1 MDWSGRYGPLL
12 IAEIGG
18 NHEGSLDAAWRL
30 TEQALAAG
38 ADVVKF
44 QVYFADSL
52 VSPVESPD
60 RHRHFRRFELPL
72 AEHVRLA
79 DAVLAAGAKYSASV
93 WDPASVD
100 ALAGKVAFFKVG
112 SGDLTAVPLLRQ
124 LAATGKP
131 ILLSTGLATLAEVRA
146 AVDCIR
152 TANPDYSMPGQLAVL
167 QCTTSY
173 PTIDSEVNLRVMDTL
188 KSATAL
194 PVGYSHH
201 VADVLPLLI
210 AAARG
215 AEILEFHFTD
225 QREGRSFRDH
235 AISLTAPQLVRLIQ
249 DLGRIET
256 LLGSSE
262 KRPTAG
268 ELAQDHLRSFR
279 RALYSRRALS
289 AGEIVQSD
297 DLVCLRPL
305 SGVDARDCDLVAGRP
320 VLVDTPAFGA
330 LSLGDLP

>member
-1 MDWSGRYGPLL
+1 MTWCGRHGPLL

-44 QVYFADSL
+44 QIYFADTL

-79 DAVLAAGAKYSASV
+79 DAVIAAGAQYSASV
-93 WDPASVD
+93 WDPASVE
-100 ALAGKVAFFKVG
+100 ALAERVSFFKVG

-131 ILLSTGLATLAEVRA
+131 ILLSTGLATLGEVTA
-146 AVDCIR
+146 ALDCIR
-152 TANPDYSMPGQLAVL
+152 EANSAYAESGQLAVL

-173 PTIDSEVNLRVMDTL
+173 PTIDAEVNLRVMDTL
-188 KSATAL
+188 RAATGL

-201 VADVLPLLI
+201 VSDAFPLLI

-235 AISLTAPQLVRLIQ
+235 AISLTGPQLEQLIV
-249 DLGRIET
+249 DLRRIET
-256 LLGSSE
+256 LLGTVV
-262 KRPTAG
+262 KAPTAG
-268 ELAQDHLRSFR
+268 ELDQQHVRSFR
-279 RALYSRRALS
+279 RAVYSRRALA
-289 AGEIVQSD
+289 AGEAPRAE

-305 SGVDARDCDLVAGRP
+305 VGVDARDWDTVVGRP
-320 VLVDTPAFGA
+320 VLADTPAFGA
-330 LSLGDLP
+330 LVLGESL

>member
-1 MDWSGRYGPLL
+1 MNWSGRQGPLL

-18 NHEGSLDAAWRL
+18 NHEGSAEAAWRL

-44 QVYFADSL
+44 QLYYADTL

-72 AEHVRLA
+72 EEHLKLA
-79 DAVLAAGAKYSASV
+79 DAVLDAGARYSASV
-93 WDPASVD
+93 WDPASIE
-100 ALAGKVAFFKVG
+100 ALADRVAFFKVG
-112 SGDLTAVPLLRQ
+112 SGDLTAVPLLRR

-131 ILLSTGLATLAEVRA
+131 ILLSTGLATLAEVQAALACIRA
-146 AVDCIR
+146 A
-152 TANPDYSMPGQLAVL
+152 NPAYATPGMLAVL

-173 PTIDSEVNLRVMDTL
+173 PTVDAEVNLRVMDTL
-188 KSATAL
+188 RLATGL

-201 VADVLPLLI
+201 VPDDFPLRV

-235 AISLTAPQLVRLIQ
+235 AISLTGPMLERLAA
-249 DLGRIET
+249 DLRRIAT
-256 LLGSSE
+256 LLGSDD
-262 KRPTAG
+262 KGPTPG
-268 ELAQDHLRSFR
+268 EVAQGHLQSFR
-279 RALYSRRALS
+279 RAVYSRRALA
-289 AGEIVQSD
+289 AGERLQAE

-305 SGVDARDCDLVAGRP
+305 AGVDARDWDAVVGRA
-320 VLVDTPAFGA
+320 VLVDTPAYGA
-330 LSLGDLP
+330 LELEVAP

>member
-1 MDWSGRYGPLL
+1 MNWSGRHGPLL

-18 NHEGSLDAAWRL
+18 NHEGSVEAAWRL

-44 QVYFADSL
+44 QIYFADSL

-72 AEHVRLA
+72 AEHLRLA
-79 DAVLAAGAKYSASV
+79 DAVRSAGAQYSASV
-93 WDPASVD
+93 WDPASIE
-100 ALAGKVAFFKVG
+100 ALADQVAFFKVG

-131 ILLSTGLATLAEVRA
+131 ILLSTGLATLAEVQAALDAIRA
-146 AVDCIR
+146 
-152 TANPDYSMPGQLAVL
+152 ANPDYAAAGMLAVL

-173 PTIDSEVNLRVMDTL
+173 PTLDAEVNLRVMDTL
-188 KSATAL
+188 RAATGL

-201 VADVLPLLI
+201 VADAFPLRV

-235 AISLTAPQLVRLIQ
+235 AISLTAAMLQELTA
-249 DLGRIET
+249 DLGRIAT
-256 LLGSSE
+256 LLGSPE
-262 KRPTAG
+262 KAPTPG
-268 ELAQDHLRSFR
+268 ELAQGHVQSFR
-279 RALYSRRALS
+279 RALYSRRALR
-289 AGEIVQSD
+289 AGERLQAQ

-305 SGVDARDCDLVAGRP
+305 AGVDARDCDAVIGRA
-320 VLVDTPAFGA
+320 VQVDTPAFAA
-330 LSLGDLP
+330 LRLEAP